1 MRLIRCYPYTNLLPS
16 SLRHFSDASG
26 GLSLCFSAKGTPAL
40 SRWVPTGAIFTMRLS
55 LFAMLLLG
63 PALTQASVPSDPLQ
77 FTKEQF
83 ATYCAFKNFMSEGGE
98 WKKFKT
104 PERAKIKF
112 AKNYKMK
119 AAVLDAVIASGERV
133 GSCADFKTRWETGL
147 KAALKG
153 MGKRGDLVP
162 GFKESI
168 FAKRIN
174 WVEVNVDNTDHVIVW
189 VSWRWFNDRFVEEE
203 SAIVG
208 ALVREVL
215 PAAGTLLVF
224 ARKKSE
230 TENNMFEAKIS
241 GSRLESINLKQV
253 GDYAK
258 KRYWRFFEGIKFDES
273 ITRAN

>member
-1 MRLIRCYPYTNLLPS
+1 MR
-16 SLRHFSDASG
+16 FSILA
-26 GLSLCFSAKGTPAL
+26 
-40 SRWVPTGAIFTMRLS
+40 
-55 LFAMLLLG
+55 LLLA
-63 PALTQASVPSDPLQ
+63 PAVSQANAPSDPLQ

-83 ATYCAFKNFMSEGGE
+83 ATYCAFKNFMAADGE

-104 PERAKIKF
+104 PERARTKF
-112 AKNYKMK
+112 AKNYRMK
-119 AAVLDAVIASGERV
+119 EAALDALVARGEHV
-133 GSCADFKTRWETGL
+133 GPCADFKARWEAGL
-147 KAALKG
+147 KAALKNIPT
-153 MGKRGDLVP
+153 RGDLVP
-162 GFKESI
+162 GFKENI

-174 WVEVNVDNTDHVIVW
+174 WVEVNLDNTDHVVVW

-208 ALVREVL
+208 AIVQEVL

-224 ARKKSE
+224 ARKKADA
-230 TENNMFEAKIS
+230 ENNMFEAKIS

-273 ITRAN
+273 ITRTN

>member
-1 MRLIRCYPYTNLLPS
+1 M
-16 SLRHFSDASG
+16 
-26 GLSLCFSAKGTPAL
+26 
-40 SRWVPTGAIFTMRLS
+40 
-55 LFAMLLLG
+55 
-63 PALTQASVPSDPLQ
+63 
-77 FTKEQF
+77 
-83 ATYCAFKNFMSEGGE
+83 
-98 WKKFKT
+98 
-104 PERAKIKF
+104 
-112 AKNYKMK
+112 
-119 AAVLDAVIASGERV
+119 
-133 GSCADFKTRWETGL
+133 
-147 KAALKG
+147 
-153 MGKRGDLVP
+153 P

-224 ARKKSE
+224 ARKKAE